1 MQDIWVFDR
10 LAVVYD
16 TLMPSADPAPIEAG
30 LDRVTGPLD
39 TVLEVG
45 GGSGRASVAIDA
57 DPVILDASRG
67 MLRRAHARG
76 VRGVQAD
83 AGRLPVRNGIADA
96 VLVVDALHHFPE
108 PRAALEEAARALRPG
123 GALVVRDF
131 DPDTLRGR
139 LVALGEGV
147 IGWPATLMPP
157 TELRSLLEDLGFR
170 ATVQDSGFTYTVVGV
185 KPADTSEVAP

>member
-1 MQDIWVFDR
+1 MFDR
-10 LAVVYD
+10 LAAVYD
-16 TLMPSADPAPIEAG
+16 MLMPSADPAPIESG
-30 LDRVTGPLD
+30 LDRATGPLE

-83 AGRLPVRNGIADA
+83 AGCLPVSDGTADA
-96 VLVVDALHHFPE
+96 VLIVDALHHFPE
-108 PRAALEEAARALRPG
+108 PQAALEEASRALRSG
-123 GALVVRDF
+123 GALIVRDF

-139 LVALGEGV
+139 LVAVGERAL
-147 IGWPATLMPP
+147 GWPAKLMPP
-157 TELRSLLEDLGFR
+157 TKLRSLLEDIGLRG
-170 ATVQDSGFTYTVVGV
+170 TVQDRGFTYTVVGV
-185 KPADTSEVAP
+185 KPADNFEGPS

>member
-1 MQDIWVFDR
+1 MQDTWVFDR
-10 LAVVYD
+10 LAAVYD

-30 LDRVTGPLD
+30 LDEATGPLE

-76 VRGVQAD
+76 IRGVQAD
-83 AGRLPVRNGIADA
+83 AGRLPVPDGTADA
-96 VLVVDALHHFPE
+96 VLIVDALHHFPE
-108 PRAALEEAARALRPG
+108 PRVALEEAARVLRPG

-139 LVALGEGV
+139 LIAVGEGTV
-147 IGWPATLMPP
+147 GWPATLMSP
-157 TELRSLLEDLGFR
+157 TTLRSLLADIGFR
-170 ATVQDSGFTYTVVGV
+170 ATVQDRGFTYTVVGV
-185 KPADTSEVAP
+185 KPADTSEVTP